1 MEGLHRQDSN
11 CAPYRGE
18 RLTLAMCVGGIGFL
32 NSLPHWPPPFC
43 CQACLS
49 FLFIPS
55 SGLLYPLF
63 CFSLPVFFIL
73 VPNPWFSHSP
83 CYPPAPI
90 LLHTCAHTCPTWWH
104 SWLHPPVCSYPPL
117 PSSFLNMCLSPPP
130 LPPPIPLTL
139 SGCSVTL
146 MNSLPSPAL
155 FAPSPH
161 PLLAAAGWAHCGLLP
176 GSSSVSSKLSPLSI

>member
-104 SWLHPPVCSYPPL
+104 SWLHPPVCSHPPL

-130 LPPPIPLTL
+130 LPPPHSIDP
-139 SGCSVTL
+139 VW
-146 MNSLPSPAL
+146 
-155 FAPSPH
+155 
-161 PLLAAAGWAHCGLLP
+161 LLCY
-176 GSSSVSSKLSPLSI
+176 SDEFSPLSCPLCSLPTPSPSCSWLGSLWVAPWFQLPLL